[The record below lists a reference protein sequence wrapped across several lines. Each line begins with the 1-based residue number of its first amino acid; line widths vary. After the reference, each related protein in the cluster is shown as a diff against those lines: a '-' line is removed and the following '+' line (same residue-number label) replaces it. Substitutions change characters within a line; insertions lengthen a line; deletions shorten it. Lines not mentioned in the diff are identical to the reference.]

1 MLIYHQCG
9 HNFRWNV
16 DSLLDDGAG
25 AGLIIS
31 PVNVEAERIQARIP
45 DEVLRVSMIDPQFY
59 LPHDTKNS
67 LATYPFFPGNVVPEF
82 TTSEFETHVD
92 EVARECLAFQS
103 GLGLKYHVIP
113 TRYFDD
119 LPEAY
124 LDELSGLFV
133 QPFIDAHQE
142 AGYEAPLLLTVIAK
156 PLHLERGIQR
166 DELLSWATGFSAI
179 NGVYLVFDN
188 DFYTKQIKDP
198 AYLAGQ
204 LRFIGALRKNGME
217 VHVGY
222 TGLEGILQSVA
233 DPTSISMG
241 SYENLRSFGTLR
253 LETREK
259 ATRRGPRPRI
269 YSGRL
274 LQSIEDT
281 LMPPIRELVPNWQ
294 DYFDDSPY
302 KEYLLDPSSALS
314 FQRPEVYKHYF
325 YVKARQVRQLPELA
339 ARPEY
344 LRTRINEALGLFERI
359 REAGV
364 YLDGDSDGSHLPAW
378 LNALAMYA
386 ARPN

>member
-1 MLIYHQCG
+1 MLTYHQCG
-9 HNFRWNV
+9 HNFIWNI
-16 DSLLDDGAG
+16 DSLRDDGAG
-25 AGLIIS
+25 DGLIIS

-45 DEVLRVSMIDPQFY
+45 EDILQVSMIDPQFY
-59 LPHDTKNS
+59 LPHDTKNN

-82 TTSEFETHVD
+82 TTSEFESHAD
-92 EVARECLAFQS
+92 EVARECLAFQN
-103 GLGLKYHVIP
+103 GLGLKYHLIP

-119 LPEAY
+119 LPDAY
-124 LDELSGLFV
+124 LDQLTGLFV
-133 QPFIDAHQE
+133 QPFIEAHQE

-156 PLHLERGIQR
+156 PVHLERGIQR
-166 DELLSWATGFSAI
+166 DELLSWATGFPAI

-188 DFYTKQIKDP
+188 DFYTKQIKD
-198 AYLAGQ
+198 AGYLAGQ
-204 LRFIGALRKNGME
+204 LRFIRAVRRNSME

-222 TGLEGILQSVA
+222 SGLEGLLHSVA

-259 ATRRGPRPRI
+259 TTRRGPRPRI

-281 LMPPIRELVPNWQ
+281 LMPPIRELVPDWQ
-294 DYFDDSPY
+294 DFFDDSPY
-302 KEYLLDPSSALS
+302 KDYLLDPASALS
-314 FQRPEVYKHYF
+314 FQRSEVYKHYF
-325 YVKARQVRQLPELA
+325 YVKARQVRELPELTD
-339 ARPEY
+339 RPDY
-344 LRTRINEALGLFERI
+344 LRARINEALALFERI
-359 REAGV
+359 RTAGV

-378 LNALAMYA
+378 LNALAMYI